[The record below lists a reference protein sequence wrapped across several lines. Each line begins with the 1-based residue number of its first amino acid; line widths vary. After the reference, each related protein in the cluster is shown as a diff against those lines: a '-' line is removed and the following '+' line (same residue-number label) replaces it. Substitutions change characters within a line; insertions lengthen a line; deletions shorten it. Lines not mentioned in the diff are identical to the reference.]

1 MNVRILMLVSAPL
14 ITAGVFAADEPVSP
28 PTEQTS
34 PEPSADIN
42 RRVQEKLRERGFYAG
57 PINGDIGPNT
67 QAALAQFQLSIPL
80 PASGQMDDQTLAALG
95 IERAKTGAEGA
106 TQESSVDASAAISVK
121 SGSSGPAET
130 K

>member
-80 PASGQMDDQTLAALG
+80 PASGQLDDQTLAALG

-106 TQESSVDASAAISVK
+106 TQESSTAATSVK
-121 SGSSGPAET
+121 SGSGGPAET

>member
-1 MNVRILMLVSAPL
+1 MNFRVLMLVSAPL
-14 ITAGVFAADEPVSP
+14 LGPGAFAADEPNSP

-34 PEPSADIN
+34 PEPSGDIN

-80 PASGQMDDQTLAALG
+80 PASGQLDDQTLAALG
-95 IERAKTGAEGA
+95 IERARTGAEGA
-106 TQESSVDASAAISVK
+106 TQGGTAATNVK
-121 SGSSGPAET
+121 SGSGGPAET